1 VAASSAS
8 ENDTDIAELRREN
21 ARLRAELD
29 EVLESRSFRL
39 GHAVV
44 RAAARVLPGKSPG
57 SAKRTGRGSGTGSA
71 TGRPEGAP
79 PAGAGGPAGP
89 AESPGASGTRDAGTS
104 PSTGRGDSAGSH
116 GADGSGRGAADGG
129 ARDEA
134 TQTAAEP
141 PATLETSEAGSGSSS
156 PLDEVPPLAADSVG
170 PRTPVDLLVDASR
183 VPAERLESAVASW
196 RTRLPDHAR
205 LLVVHGDAPGL
216 GSEGAGRGPGPRG
229 PGARVVGLGPDVD
242 LEAATAR
249 FGPARS
255 VQADENGELPELRES
270 TRRSPMVS
278 PAFGEL
284 LPTEGLPSG
293 PVFVGGTGRSGT
305 WVIGRMLRHHPNW
318 ITVHTELRFHSVPAG
333 FVSVLDGSVT
343 PERFADRLENKWFRI
358 SGGSGNAKGL
368 QIIAARHEVQR
379 ALRKFLKRAESDV
392 PQALGELLLE
402 LIEPY
407 ARGRGAVGWA
417 ETTPYNA
424 HAAHALLTALPSARL
439 VHTVRDGRDVASSVS
454 SMPWGPDS
462 IEEALDWWA
471 SRVLQASLG
480 VAAADPGRVHT
491 VRLEELVH
499 LEREATY
506 RGLLEFLDF
515 EDHEAVRRYFDE
527 QIDSKRGNVG
537 RWRKQVDKSERDRID
552 GRYRELLDEL
562 RDRGMD
568 VLPTEPDRVDELAGA

>member
-8 ENDTDIAELRREN
+8 QNDPDIAELRREN
-21 ARLRAELD
+21 AELRAELD
-29 EVLESRSFRL
+29 DVLASRSFRL
-39 GHAVV
+39 GHAVM
-44 RAAARVLPGKSPG
+44 RTAARVLPGKGAGSPKQTAKGPTKGAATSPHTGAETNRTSGPATPSPTSDAPRPGAASPSTSQG
-57 SAKRTGRGSGTGSA
+57 SSA
-71 TGRPEGAP
+71 GPGPAA
-79 PAGAGGPAGP
+79 PAGASREAGAPAGR
-89 AESPGASGTRDAGTS
+89 AHQDASRTGDA
-104 PSTGRGDSAGSH
+104 A
-116 GADGSGRGAADGG
+116 GAA
-129 ARDEA
+129 
-134 TQTAAEP
+134 
-141 PATLETSEAGSGSSS
+141 S
-156 PLDEVPPLAADSVG
+156 PLDEVPPLVVDSVG
-170 PRTPVDLLVDASR
+170 PRTPADLLVDASR
-183 VPAERLESAVASW
+183 MPGELLEEAVPAW
-196 RTRLPDHAR
+196 RRQLPDHAR
-205 LLVVHGDAPGL
+205 LLVVHRDGKRLDAEGV
-216 GSEGAGRGPGPRG
+216 GSDTESRA
-229 PGARVVGLGPDVD
+229 PGARVVGLASEVDVD
-242 LEAATAR
+242 AATAR

-255 VQADENGELPELRES
+255 VRAREDGTLPDLREP

-278 PAFGEL
+278 PVFGEL
-284 LPTEGLPSG
+284 LPTEGLPAG

-333 FVSVLDGSVT
+333 FVSVLDGSVS
-343 PERFADRLENKWFRI
+343 PEKFADRLEHKWFRI

-379 ALRKFLKRAESDV
+379 ALRRFLQRAETDL
-392 PQALGELLLE
+392 PQALGELLIE

-407 ARGRGAVGWA
+407 ARGRGAVGWS

-424 HAAHALLTALPSARL
+424 HAAHALLTALPEARL

-480 VAAADPGRVHT
+480 VAAADPRRVHT
-491 VRLEELVH
+491 VRLEELIH

-506 RGLLEFLDF
+506 SRLLEFLDF

-537 RWRKQVDKSERDRID
+537 RWRKQVGKGERDRID

-568 VLPTEPDRVDELAGA
+568 VLPTEPDRVDELAEA